1 VTDHRDP
8 IEAWLSADV
17 EPLPPRPGTFE
28 RVRRRARRRKAVR
41 TISAAGG
48 AAVLVAAVVV
58 TLPQVAGLLPGR
70 SNANNV
76 NSATAPPGTRSA
88 SRSAIASPTS
98 TESTPPRR
106 GQALWSASSG
116 PQPPANFEPASVTF
130 VGPRTGAVLG
140 QGGKA
145 CARGLCTAIAG
156 TRDYGSNWSAM
167 AAPATE
173 APNGSSGVSQIR
185 FLNVR
190 DGWAYGPALYATH
203 NGGATWRPDSALP
216 GRVIDLG
223 AVGDRV
229 FALSASC
236 AGQGRAFASGCTSFA
251 LYSASVGSDRWQPV
265 IGASGQ
271 GAVRP
276 GSLQLTASTGYLLAG
291 HRIYSGPV
299 TPGSWH
305 AATGAPGAPGAVQP
319 PCLRLTSQGLALIA
333 PSGSNGS
340 NLYLAC
346 GPPGVGSQ
354 ASGAPSLRLY
364 LSADAGQS
372 WQPRGAVNARGSAT
386 SLAAS
391 SAGVVVLA
399 TTSGLWWSPD
409 ASTWQR
415 ASLGGSSPA
424 GGFVFVD
431 MTSTQLGVAVPAD
444 RALHEV
450 FTTQDGSMTWQ
461 PHVIQ

>member
-1 VTDHRDP
+1 MTDHRDP

-17 EPLPPRPGTFE
+17 ELLPPRPGTFE
-28 RVRRRARRRKAVR
+28 RVRRRARRRKAIR
-41 TISAAGG
+41 TLSAAGG
-48 AAVLVAAVVV
+48 AAVIVVAVV
-58 TLPQVAGLLPGR
+58 TLPQVAGSLWPGQP
-70 SNANNV
+70 SANKV
-76 NSATAPPGTRSA
+76 NSATASPGTKSA
-88 SRSAIASPTS
+88 GGSRNASPTS
-98 TESTPPRR
+98 TVSAPHQQ
-106 GQALWSASSG
+106 GQPLSSASSG
-116 PQPPANFEPASVTF
+116 PQPPVSFEPTSVSF

-156 TRDYGSNWSAM
+156 TRDFGSNWSAM
-167 AAPATE
+167 AAPATG

-185 FLNVR
+185 FLNLR
-190 DGWAYGPALYATH
+190 DGWAYGPALYVTH
-203 NGGATWRPDSALP
+203 DGGATWRPDSALP

-236 AGQGRAFASGCTSFA
+236 AGQGRAFASGCTNFA
-251 LYSASVGSDRWQPV
+251 LYSAPAGSDRWQPV

-271 GAVRP
+271 GAVMP
-276 GSLQLTASTGYLLAG
+276 GSLQLTASTGYLLAD

-305 AATGAPGAPGAVQP
+305 AATGAPGAVQP
-319 PCLRLTSQGLALIA
+319 PCLRPASQDLALIA
-333 PSGSNGS
+333 PSGSN
-340 NLYLAC
+340 LYLAC
-346 GPPGVGSQ
+346 SPAGVG
-354 ASGAPSLRLY
+354 APEHAPARLTLY

-372 WQPRGAVNARGSAT
+372 WQPRGTVRARGSAT
-386 SLAAS
+386 SVAVS

-415 ASLGGSSPA
+415 ASLGGTSPA
-424 GGFVFVD
+424 GGFGFVD
-431 MTSTQLGVAVPAD
+431 MTNAQLGVAVPAD
-444 RALHEV
+444 GALHEV
-450 FTTQDGSMTWQ
+450 FTTQDGGMTWQ